1 MPDPMRKLLFISF
14 VGALAFGALTPGLAS
29 ARTSTW
35 NSQAN
40 QVCSIWLVKAKQL
53 FATPVKPAGLY
64 KFAVDAKTLE
74 SQELAQLAKIPN
86 PSAAG
91 VHALGVMNADIA
103 EVGSAISAYD
113 RGDSASFIRILKLY
127 LNDHRS
133 KAAFAAAGAH
143 QCG

>member
-1 MPDPMRKLLFISF
+1 MSDVMRKLLFISF
-14 VGALAFGALTPGLAS
+14 VGALTMGLLPA
-29 ARTSTW
+29 AAPAGTSTW
-35 NSQAN
+35 NAQAN

-64 KFAVDAKTLE
+64 KFANDAKNLE

-86 PSAAG
+86 PSPAG
-91 VHALGVMNADIA
+91 TQALGVMNADIA
-103 EVGSAISAYD
+103 EVGSAIKAYD
-113 RGDSASFIRILKLY
+113 RGDAASFIRILKLY

>member
-1 MPDPMRKLLFISF
+1 MPDLMRKLLFISF
-14 VGALAFGALTPGLAS
+14 IGALTIALLPAAS
-29 ARTSTW
+29 SAGTSTW
-35 NSQAN
+35 TAQAN

-64 KFAVDAKTLE
+64 KFANDAKNLE

-91 VHALGVMNADIA
+91 THALGVMNADIA
-103 EVGSAISAYD
+103 EVGSAIKAYD
-113 RGDSASFIRILKLY
+113 RGDAASFIRILKLY

-133 KAAFAAAGAH
+133 KVAFAAAGAH